1 MEAPPPSNTFVL
13 RGRIDR
19 ATGPEVGVV
28 LHGTWYDGAGGTFA
42 NTRFVHEQTP
52 MGADGKPPDGLYMGR
67 MTIATDKR
75 RQIVDRMGL
84 RFAAA
89 AAADAGG
96 GADAPAAPA
105 RELTIEGEGSTRAG
119 RYVMRGRCVPN
130 PNDASGWLIECT
142 RTYTPEA
149 PSPPPP
155 PPPPPP
161 EQRVKKSAGT

>member
-1 MEAPPPSNTFVL
+1 MEPPPPPPPPSNTFVL

-96 GADAPAAPA
+96 GASLNNTKSPKDLNIF
-105 RELTIEGEGSTRAG
+105 RSK
-119 RYVMRGRCVPN
+119 Y
-130 PNDASGWLIECT
+130 
-142 RTYTPEA
+142 
-149 PSPPPP
+149 PPP
-155 PPPPPP
+155 
-161 EQRVKKSAGT
+161 